1 MSSHAALL
9 WSRMENLSLLQ
20 FADALQGTGVAC
32 YNRRAS
38 TFTYLNKA
46 FLSIVEKSAEQ
57 VMHRPSCLFTLF
69 SEKDFDF
76 VEKTYSNFLEKGQ
89 FSQVELNI
97 SFPGGHQKTVLC
109 DSIELE
115 DGNMLITFVRDITR
129 RKSQEEYLIKHS
141 AQKDMLLDMLT
152 HNLSSLLFIS
162 KDILSILGKDLNTE
176 SAESHH
182 LISLLHENTQQCID
196 ILSDFL
202 KREHFESTRL
212 VVNIISFDV
221 VEKINVVLDKLRQLY
236 PGKTFILS
244 CSQSTVIV
252 NSDPVK
258 FFQIIQNILSNA
270 VKFTSPTGN
279 VEVILEK
286 RETHFI
292 VVIKDN
298 GIGLSKEVHPELFKE
313 PLIGRH
319 GVLGESSNGIGLYVT
334 QRLVELL
341 GGSITL
347 MAGQFEGSSFRLE
360 IPLSFKGLY

>member
-38 TFTYLNKA
+38 TFTYLNKV

-69 SEKDFDF
+69 SEKDFGF
-76 VEKTYSNFLEKGQ
+76 VEKTYSKFLEKGQ
-89 FSQVELNI
+89 FSQIELSI

-162 KDILSILGKDLNTE
+162 KDILSILGKDRNTE
-176 SAESHH
+176 PAESHH

-202 KREHFESTRL
+202 KREHFKSTRL

-221 VEKINVVLDKLRQLY
+221 VEKINVVLDKLRELY

-286 RETHFI
+286 RETQFI

-313 PLIGRH
+313 PLIGRQ
-319 GVLGESSNGIGLYVT
+319 GASGESSNGMGLYVT
-334 QRLVELL
+334 QRLVEML

-347 MAGQFEGSSFRLE
+347 MAGQLEGSSFRLE
-360 IPLSFKGLY
+360 IPLSFKGLT